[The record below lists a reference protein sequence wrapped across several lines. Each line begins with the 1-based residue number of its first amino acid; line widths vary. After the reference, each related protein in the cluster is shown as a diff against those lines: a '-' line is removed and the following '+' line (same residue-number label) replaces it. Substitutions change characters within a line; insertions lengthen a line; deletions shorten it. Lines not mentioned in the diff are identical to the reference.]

1 MFDAIVGGVGGMGSA
16 TVYELARR
24 GARVLGLEQFDIAHD
39 RGSSHG
45 MSRIIRLAYAEHPS
59 YVPLLRRSYE
69 LWHEL
74 ERATGERL
82 LITTGGIDAGTP
94 NSETIESS
102 LRSCAMHDIPHEV
115 LDAQRLHERFP
126 GYRLPGSMVA
136 VYQPDAGFL
145 LPEQCVLSYVAA
157 ARNIGAE
164 IRTNERVTRWSV
176 DDGVVSVLTDLS
188 SYRARKLILTVG
200 PWASQLVPALRSLA
214 VPERQVMLWTE
225 PLRPGLFTPDV
236 FPIFNLEAP
245 EGRFYG
251 FPMHGLSGFKIGKY
265 HHRHERV
272 DPDRVDRE
280 CHPEDEEVLRE
291 GVAHYFPD
299 ANGAAIAMKVCMFTN
314 SPDEHFILDTHP
326 EHPEVSIAAGFSGH
340 GFKFCGVVGEIMAQ
354 LALEGG
360 TSHDIGMFRLRRFTA
375 QNE

>member
-1 MFDAIVGGVGGMGSA
+1 MFDAIVAGVGGMGSA

-69 LWHEL
+69 LWREL
-74 ERATGERL
+74 GEQL
-82 LITTGGIDAGTP
+82 LITTGGIDAGAP
-94 NSETIESS
+94 DSETIEGS

-115 LDAQRLHERFP
+115 LDTRRLHERFP
-126 GYRLPGSMVA
+126 GYRLPDSMLA

-157 ARNIGAE
+157 ARRAGAQ
-164 IRTNERVTRWSV
+164 IHTNERITRWSV
-176 DDGVVSVLTDLS
+176 DSGVVSVTTNVAT
-188 SYRARKLILTVG
+188 YQARKLILTVG
-200 PWASQLVPALRSLA
+200 PWASQLVPMLQPLA
-214 VPERQVMLWTE
+214 IPERQVMLWTE
-225 PLRPGLFTPDV
+225 PLHAELFTPRV

-251 FPMHGLSGFKIGKY
+251 FPSHEQSGFKIGKY

-272 DPDRVDRE
+272 NPDEVDRA
-280 CHPEDEEVLRE
+280 CHPEDEAILRE
-291 GVAHYFPD
+291 GIAHYFPD
-299 ANGAAIAMKVCMFTN
+299 ANGPAIAMKVCMFTS

-326 EHPEVSIAAGFSGH
+326 EFPNVSIAAGFSGH
-340 GFKFCGVVGEIMAQ
+340 GFKFCSVVGEILAQ
-354 LALEGG
+354 LALDGG
-360 TSHDIGMFRLRRFTA
+360 TSHDIGMFRLRRFHFA
-375 QNE
+375 ERRE

>member
-176 DDGVVSVLTDLS
+176 DDGVVSVLTDL
-188 SYRARKLILTVG
+188 
-200 PWASQLVPALRSLA
+200 
-214 VPERQVMLWTE
+214 
-225 PLRPGLFTPDV
+225 
-236 FPIFNLEAP
+236 
-245 EGRFYG
+245 
-251 FPMHGLSGFKIGKY
+251 
-265 HHRHERV
+265 
-272 DPDRVDRE
+272 
-280 CHPEDEEVLRE
+280 
-291 GVAHYFPD
+291 
-299 ANGAAIAMKVCMFTN
+299 
-314 SPDEHFILDTHP
+314 
-326 EHPEVSIAAGFSGH
+326 
-340 GFKFCGVVGEIMAQ
+340 
-354 LALEGG
+354 
-360 TSHDIGMFRLRRFTA
+360 
-375 QNE
+375 

>member
-1 MFDAIVGGVGGMGSA
+1 MFDAIVAGVGGMGSA

-69 LWHEL
+69 LWREL
-74 ERATGERL
+74 GEHL
-82 LITTGGIDAGTP
+82 LVTTGGIDTGAP
-94 NSETIESS
+94 NSETVEGS

-126 GYRLPGSMVA
+126 GYRLPDSMVA

-145 LPEQCVLSYVAA
+145 LPEQCVLSYVTA
-157 ARNIGAE
+157 ARKAGAE
-164 IRTNERVTRWSV
+164 IHTNERVTYWSV
-176 DDGVVSVLTDLS
+176 ENDAVSVLSDRS
-188 SYRARKLILTVG
+188 FYRARKLILTAG
-200 PWASQLVPALRSLA
+200 PWSSQLMPSLAPLA

-225 PLRPGLFTPDV
+225 PLRPEHYTPDV
-236 FPIFNLEAP
+236 FPIFNMEAS

-251 FPMHGLSGFKIGKY
+251 FPSHNASGFKIGKY

-272 DPDRVDRE
+272 NPDDMDRE
-280 CHPEDEEVLRE
+280 CHLEDEAVLRE
-291 GVAHYFPD
+291 GIATYFPD
-299 ANGAAIAMKVCMFTN
+299 ANGPAIAMKVCLFTN

-326 EHPEVSIAAGFSGH
+326 EHPEVAIAAGFSGH
-340 GFKFCGVVGEIMAQ
+340 GFKFCSVVGEIMAQ
-354 LALEGG
+354 LALDGG
-360 TSHDIGMFRLRRFTA
+360 SEHDLRMFRLSRF
-375 QNE
+375 